1 MSTRASWDDL
11 APRVASG
18 AAMVAIGG
26 LALWWGGLVF
36 HAMIAVVTALM
47 LWELMRMCAPTPAS
61 ASIQIAILGGVVLM
75 ASAFVSGF
83 FTLPAIAAVVLVGAG
98 QAGAGRRAIWLGY
111 AAMIL
116 LAGLGMIML
125 RLQAGPL
132 WMGWLI
138 GVVVVTDIAGYFAG
152 KALGGPRVWP
162 RVSPK
167 KTWSGTLAGWAA
179 AAVLGAGLAVWAGN
193 AAGIGALTALSV
205 LLSAA
210 SQAGDI
216 AESAIKRRAGVKDS
230 SALIPGH
237 GGFLDRFDGM
247 IGAALIVLL
256 IGVVAGFPPG
266 VS

>member
-1 MSTRASWDDL
+1 MSTRASWEDL
-11 APRVASG
+11 APRAASG
-18 AAMVAIGG
+18 LALVVIGG
-26 LALWWGGLVF
+26 VGLWWGGLVF
-36 HAMIAVVTALM
+36 QGLIALVCALM
-47 LWELMRMCAPTPAS
+47 LWELMRICAPQPES
-61 ASIQIAILGGVVLM
+61 APIQIAFLGAAVLM
-75 ASAFVSGF
+75 GSALVSGF
-83 FTLPAIAAVVLVGAG
+83 FVLPAVLAVVLVGAG
-98 QAGAGRRAIWLGY
+98 QAGAEQRVIWASY

-116 LAGLGMIML
+116 LAGVGMILL

-138 GVVVVTDIAGYFAG
+138 GVVVATDIAGYFAG
-152 KALGGPRVWP
+152 KRFGGPRLWA

-179 AAVLGAGLAVWAGN
+179 AALVGAGFAVWIGGD
-193 AAGIGALTALSV
+193 AGIVALAGLSV

-216 AESAIKRRAGVKDS
+216 AESAIKRRAGIKDS
-230 SALIPGH
+230 SGLIPGH

-247 IGAALIVLL
+247 IGAALILLL
-256 IGVVAGFPPG
+256 IGAVAGFPPG